1 LFGSAGVKGP
11 SVFRA
16 YDKTSGEIVWETQLP
31 AGTTGGPVSYVAN
44 GKQFIVVPV
53 GGKDAGTSWIALGL
67 K

>member
-1 LFGSAGVKGP
+1 
-11 SVFRA
+11 VFRA